1 MAKEILFNIDA
12 RDQLKKGID
21 TLANAVKVTLGPKG
35 RNVIIEK
42 KFGAPHITK
51 DGVTVAKEVELADA
65 YQNTGAQLVKE
76 VASKTGDD
84 AGDGTTTATVLAQAI
99 VAEGLKN
106 VTAGASPMDI
116 KRGIDKAVA
125 KVVDSIKGQ
134 AEKVGDNYDKIEQ
147 VASVSANND
156 PVIGKLIADAMRK
169 VSKDGVITIEEAKG
183 TDTTIGVVEGMQ
195 FDRGYLSAYFVT
207 NTEKM
212 ECEMEKPYILI
223 YDKKISNLNAIWIVL
238 PILTLLMFEL
248 GLTLQTEDFQLFRKR
263 PRPII
268 AGLVGQII
276 LLPMLAFAL
285 GHVFQLEPLFFIGI
299 ILIACSPGGS
309 SSNIFSMIA
318 KGDVALSVSL
328 TACSSIITLFTIPVI
343 MEFATHF
350 VDSNLDIDIHLPVG
364 SLSMQNLVLMLLPI
378 VAGIFTKRY
387 RPQMAERIHKILSK
401 TAFPALILLAT
412 IFFIQHHATIT
423 GQFGKLGLC
432 ISILILLAMG
442 GGVVLSKSM
451 RLNRKEQRTLIIE
464 IGMQNAAQAIA
475 VASSPFVFN
484 NDIIAIPAIIYAL
497 MMNVI
502 LLVYVG
508 IVKRR

>member
-1 MAKEILFNIDA
+1 M
-12 RDQLKKGID
+12 
-21 TLANAVKVTLGPKG
+21 
-35 RNVIIEK
+35 
-42 KFGAPHITK
+42 
-51 DGVTVAKEVELADA
+51 
-65 YQNTGAQLVKE
+65 
-76 VASKTGDD
+76 
-84 AGDGTTTATVLAQAI
+84 
-99 VAEGLKN
+99 
-106 VTAGASPMDI
+106 
-116 KRGIDKAVA
+116 
-125 KVVDSIKGQ
+125 
-134 AEKVGDNYDKIEQ
+134 
-147 VASVSANND
+147 
-156 PVIGKLIADAMRK
+156 
-169 VSKDGVITIEEAKG
+169 
-183 TDTTIGVVEGMQ
+183 
-195 FDRGYLSAYFVT
+195 
-207 NTEKM
+207 
-212 ECEMEKPYILI
+212 
-223 YDKKISNLNAIWIVL
+223 NAIWIVL

-248 GLTLQTEDFQLFRKR
+248 GLTLQTEDFKLFRKR

-268 AGLVGQII
+268 AGLAGQII

-364 SLSMQNLVLMLLPI
+364 SLIMQNLVLMLLPI

-497 MMNVI
+497 VMNVI
-502 LLVYVG
+502 LLIYGKDNLPTCISPSSVSLFHTVSLSGGKNANNPYNECTAFPTPDAHPPTG
-508 IVKRR
+508 YYLPDKICRIFRKRYSLHLHGNSLYQ